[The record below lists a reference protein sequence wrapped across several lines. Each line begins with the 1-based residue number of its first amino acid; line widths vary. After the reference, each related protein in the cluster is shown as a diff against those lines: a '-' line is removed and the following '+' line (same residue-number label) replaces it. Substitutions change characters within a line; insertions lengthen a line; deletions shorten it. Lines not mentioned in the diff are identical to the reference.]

1 MLKDSFFKKKMI
13 FSSFDNTITNY
24 SYILLEL
31 KQKVQRI
38 NFDRTNVSRV
48 KRTNLN
54 KTQF

>member
-1 MLKDSFFKKKMI
+1 MI